1 VLDNPLALGGLGGV
15 ALLGGGYALYA
26 MRKRKKVE
34 KFEDSIIA
42 GDGLTANSLFGS
54 TGGQIVDTTT
64 NNSVFA
70 TAVNA
75 NTESAST
82 EVDPVAEAEVYIAY
96 GREAQAEEILR
107 EALKKQPERQSARLK
122 LLEILAAKKDVASF
136 SAVSKEMFDQTGGH
150 NEEWPKVITLGLSI
164 DPNNTLF
171 TGASPD
177 SGFGTSA
184 LPTDDNP
191 PTFMSELSDP
201 ATPSQLA
208 SSKPSF
214 APTEPMKSS
223 KDEFAGLDFDLGSG
237 SASPVGGQ
245 GSSTIGRAADRL
257 SGAGATVGVAA
268 TAGLAAAALSAKT
281 AAGSAASSASTGLQ
295 NAIGGSFELPS
306 LDLTPSAPKV
316 SEPHANPLSD
326 LGDFKIDLPSLE
338 KLDSQMDAPAI
349 DLSSI
354 GLDLQSSSSSSA
366 TAVASHPAPVD
377 HSHTDNAKWQEM
389 ATKLD
394 LASAYEEI
402 GDKEGAK
409 ELLNEVIK
417 DGDSG
422 QQQKAR
428 SMLSKI

>member
-1 VLDNPLALGGLGGV
+1 
-15 ALLGGGYALYA
+15 
-26 MRKRKKVE
+26 
-34 KFEDSIIA
+34 
-42 GDGLTANSLFGS
+42 
-54 TGGQIVDTTT
+54 
-64 NNSVFA
+64 
-70 TAVNA
+70 
-75 NTESAST
+75 
-82 EVDPVAEAEVYIAY
+82 
-96 GREAQAEEILR
+96 
-107 EALKKQPERQSARLK
+107 
-122 LLEILAAKKDVASF
+122 LEILAGKKDVAAF

-184 LPTDDNP
+184 LPNDDNP

-201 ATPSQLA
+201 ASPSQLA
-208 SSKPSF
+208 AARPAF
-214 APTEPMKSS
+214 APTEPMKPS
-223 KDEFAGLDFDLGSG
+223 KDEFAGLDFDLGND
-237 SASPVGGQ
+237 
-245 GSSTIGRAADRL
+245 SSTIGRAANHL
-257 SGAGATVGVAA
+257 GAGA
-268 TAGLAAAALSAKT
+268 AAAA
-281 AAGSAASSASTGLQ
+281 AAGIASKAQGSGLQ

-306 LDLTPSAPKV
+306 LDLS
-316 SEPHANPLSD
+316 PLSSKPTEPKASSLAD

-354 GLDLQSSSSSSA
+354 GLDLQSSATSSA
-366 TAVASHPAPVD
+366 TAVAPNPAPVD
-377 HSHTDNAKWQEM
+377 LSHADNAKWQEM

-428 SMLSKI
+428 LMLSKI